1 MQKINNRSRPCN
13 TPRHNCIVL
22 IQGNEKSLMKIAV
35 VSIESLK
42 TVTCLPKIL
51 FNIDITDLCLLP
63 CTPLFL
69 RLETSTKQVMPKL
82 DLANLK
88 IPEPIDE

>member
-1 MQKINNRSRPCN
+1 MFAKDF
-13 TPRHNCIVL
+13 
-22 IQGNEKSLMKIAV
+22 IQ
-35 VSIESLK
+35 
-42 TVTCLPKIL
+42 
-51 FNIDITDLCLLP
+51 IDVTDLCSLP

-69 RLETSTKQVMPKL
+69 RLETPTKEIMPKL

>member
-1 MQKINNRSRPCN
+1 MNFF
-13 TPRHNCIVL
+13 
-22 IQGNEKSLMKIAV
+22 V
-35 VSIESLK
+35 VSIKSLK